1 MGLKTKRIGIISGL
15 LVLMFILVA
24 SASAQLTIPTPPLPP
39 IFTDLNITPSELEL
53 GDNVTISLDIMNPNN
68 GSITYIVTIRIPI
81 SEAPPYGIPI
91 NETLV
96 YVELEP
102 YESKTVQHTIIPD
115 KVGDFSFTV
124 DGMTGSFVV
133 KEPKKP
139 FEVIVNDFQV
149 HPLGIEVEDEDDV
162 WTFRISYNVTN
173 VGDYYGNYSV
183 RSKIDGMVVDSNVF
197 FLEAG
202 ETQSY
207 LFEVE
212 RGIGTYQVEV
222 EEFTESIEVTLI
234 HKRSFWDEIPGFPY
248 ESIIIGLIAII
259 SILRTRNL

>member
-1 MGLKTKRIGIISGL
+1 
-15 LVLMFILVA
+15 MFILVA

-39 IFTDLNITPSELEL
+39 FLDNLTVIPPEIER
-53 GDNVTISLDIMNPNN
+53 GDNVTISFTITNIDNQTF
-68 GSITYIVTIRIPI
+68 TYIAKISVEGIGCMDAHIEDLTI
-81 SEAPPYGIPI
+81 G
-91 NETLV
+91 V
-96 YVELEP
+96 VVELEA
-102 YESKTVQHTIIPD
+102 YESKTVSRTITPD
-115 KVGDFSFTV
+115 AVGDYNVTV
-124 DGMTGSFVV
+124 DGLTGSFEV

-183 RSKIDGMVVDSNVF
+183 RSKIDGMVVDSYVF

-259 SILRTRNL
+259 SILRARNLLWITYD